1 MKQRILLNS
10 AVSGTL
16 TLPVAQ
22 GLGPQATRFYK
33 SGLTTLGP
41 HGFYIYLYKHKLIY
55 KLLRNSKIAE
65 LFKKLARVNAN
76 KHAKQTQSG

>member
-65 LFKKLARVNAN
+65 LFKN
-76 KHAKQTQSG
+76 